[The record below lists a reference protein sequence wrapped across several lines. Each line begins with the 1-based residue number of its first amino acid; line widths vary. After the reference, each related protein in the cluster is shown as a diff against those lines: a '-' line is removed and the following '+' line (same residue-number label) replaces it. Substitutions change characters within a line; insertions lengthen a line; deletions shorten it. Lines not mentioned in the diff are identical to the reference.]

1 MKYLKS
7 FNEELKP
14 ESYIRAGRKLQ
25 DLGKISRGIKLTDYG
40 TEKLHGHYNVHLG
53 NLNSSTRIFTGEFTQ
68 LRCQFYYGTPHWNGP
83 QTNVNSTLIKTLDEE
98 DLLRNW
104 TEGRETLSFTLEF
117 DMLPTATTVVN
128 LKKADRADKAS
139 SRKPLFCMIVSL
151 SYWQDGLREW
161 NYLEDANEYVYP
173 GDEQYMGVTDLYKN
187 TREVRIELNP
197 LMTKGDVGVFADR
210 KSALKFKKKLPDL
223 INPMRSQIMDIL
235 STVGGSTD
243 DLENILEKIYSISIN
258 YIYQD
263 DVNSNNNGKN
273 WYYKSF

>member
-14 ESYIRAGRKLQ
+14 ETYIRAGRKLQ
-25 DLGKISRGIKLTDYG
+25 DLGKIARGTKLSDYG
-40 TEKLHGHYNVHLG
+40 TEKLLGHYNVHLG
-53 NLNSSTRIFTGEFTQ
+53 NLNSSTRIFTGEFTN
-68 LRCQFYYGTPHWNGP
+68 LKCNFFYGRPHWNGP
-83 QTNVNSTLIKTLDEE
+83 QANVNSTLIKTLEEE

-104 TEGRETLSFTLEF
+104 TEGRETLSFTLDF
-117 DMLPTATTVVN
+117 NMLPTATTEIN

-139 SRKPLFCMIVSL
+139 SRKPLFCMIVIL
-151 SYWQDGLREW
+151 SYWQDGLTEW
-161 NYLEDANEYVYP
+161 NYLEDSNEYVYP

-210 KSALKFKKKLPDL
+210 KSALKFKKKLPEL